1 MPGQRIFDTVQIF
14 LGHVSIRRGDG
25 VQVPAMDRI
34 GQLFG
39 IRPECLKQMNWLCKF
54 GKQSHSWRRTT
65 MESEMTCP
73 NCRFEIQEG
82 SDFCSE
88 CGYRLPAQGGGGLVW
103 YWLGILLVVC
113 CAIAWALL
121 LIGISVD
128 SEDWPD
134 VILGGV
140 IITVI
145 SLALGVFLIKRRRKV
160 PSHHSDTGNATNYED
175 PKDERRYR

>member
-1 MPGQRIFDTVQIF
+1 LRFKREAISAQSVVTGCR
-14 LGHVSIRRGDG
+14 
-25 VQVPAMDRI
+25 
-34 GQLFG
+34 
-39 IRPECLKQMNWLCKF
+39 LK
-54 GKQSHSWRRTT
+54 
-65 MESEMTCP
+65 E
-73 NCRFEIQEG
+73 
-82 SDFCSE
+82 
-88 CGYRLPAQGGGGLVW
+88 AGGLVW

-128 SEDWPD
+128 SEDWTD

-145 SLALGVFLIKRRRKV
+145 PLALGVFLIKRRRKV